1 MGKQQVLNKYLLCDE
16 YISVLPSLVACHSE
30 NHVERQQEKPIGSQL
45 LPTRGFEQSPSVG
58 VWWDW
63 GVEGGGRNGCRVLQA
78 GEDPARICLKSLHFP
93 WTDQV
98 GCDGG
103 GGGGSL
109 PPRTM
114 EKKAQACMSWTKL
127 TPCETQ
133 RWLRACLGTIRLVW
147 TPKLEGNWRAEQF
160 PIHGENEEAEDLFN
174 ESAVGK
180 GIYLQYYYLVAKN
193 LLWPNVK
200 SIFFFDKLKR
210 LRKISRFWQ
219 RMVCKREVLS
229 VRIWHQLHFV
239 MVKNISIIY

>member
-1 MGKQQVLNKYLLCDE
+1 MNTFQFCLPWLHVILRIMLKGNRRSQFGLSCCQHGALSKARLLE
-16 YISVLPSLVACHSE
+16 Y
-30 NHVERQQEKPIGSQL
+30 GG
-45 LPTRGFEQSPSVG
+45 T
-58 VWWDW
+58 W
-63 GVEGGGRNGCRVLQA
+63 GVGGGGGMGVEFCRL
-78 GEDPARICLKSLHFP
+78 GKTLPGLKSQHFP

-114 EKKAQACMSWTKL
+114 EEKEQACMSWTKL
-127 TPCETQ
+127 TPCEIQ

-200 SIFFFDKLKR
+200 SIFFFFDKLKR

>member
-1 MGKQQVLNKYLLCDE
+1 MNTFQLCLPWSHVTLRVMLKGKR
-16 YISVLPSLVACHSE
+16 S
-30 NHVERQQEKPIGSQL
+30 SQL
-45 LPTRGFEQSPSVG
+45 G
-58 VWWDW
+58 VRCCQHGALSKPRVLVYGGTGGWGT
-63 GVEGGGRNGCRVLQA
+63 GVEFCRLGKRLPGFA
-78 GEDPARICLKSLHFP
+78 WNLCIFP
-93 WTDQV
+93 GQTKLDV
-98 GCDGG
+98 DGG

-114 EKKAQACMSWTKL
+114 EKKEQACMSWTKL
-127 TPCETQ
+127 TPFEIQ
-133 RWLRACLGTIRLVW
+133 RWLRACLGTILLVW
-147 TPKLEGNWRAEQF
+147 TPKLEGDWRAEQF
-160 PIHGENEEAEDLFN
+160 LIHGENEEAEHLFN

-200 SIFFFDKLKR
+200 SIFFDKLKR
-210 LRKISRFWQ
+210 LRKIGRFWQ